1 MIDIK
6 PKSVLEQPIY
16 MLTKATPCPYLE
28 GKVEKRI
35 ATDITHNVDVHD
47 ELALNGFRRV
57 ENWMYR
63 PVCDNC
69 SACKSYRVDIKN
81 FELTK
86 SLKRINKN
94 LGAITFK
101 IIKNIAT
108 TEHFD
113 LFKKYQFERHSGGSM
128 SDMDENEFIS
138 MIETS
143 PIKTKLMEFRDTSKN
158 LMGVILLDVDDVNL
172 SAVYS
177 FFDPK
182 LSKLG
187 IGNYMI
193 SQCLIFGKK
202 NKYKHLYLG
211 YYIGEISSMSYKSRF
226 KPGQILDGGDW
237 QGVIN

>member
-6 PKSVLEQPIY
+6 PKSILEQPIY
-16 MLTKATPCPYLE
+16 MLTKATPCPYLN

-35 ATDITHNVDVHD
+35 ATDITYNKDIHD

-69 SACKSYRVDIKN
+69 SACKSYRVIIDE

-94 LGAITFK
+94 LSEVTCEVIENK
-101 IIKNIAT
+101 AT
-108 TEHFD
+108 REHYN
-113 LFKKYQFERHSGGSM
+113 LFKKYQLERHSDGSM
-128 SDMDENEFIS
+128 ANMDEDDFIS

-143 PIKTKLMEFRDTSKN
+143 PIETILMEFRGTLNK
-158 LMGVILLDVDDVNL
+158 LIGVILLDKNNNNL

-177 FFDPK
+177 FFEPNYEK
-182 LSKLG
+182 TGLG
-187 IGNYMI
+187 NFMI
-193 SQCLIFGKK
+193 SKCLIYGKK
-202 NKYKHLYLG
+202 NHYRYLYLG
-211 YYIGEISSMSYKSRF
+211 YYISQISSMAYKIRF
-226 KPGQILDGGDW
+226 KPGQILDDNEW
-237 QGVIN
+237 QSL